1 MWSRS
6 LPVEGAA
13 RLLTKMGL
21 LDTGIIYACEGR
33 EFEFALELCNISGRS
48 ADDVHMKIAMDL
60 EDEGKVNIDPIAV
73 GSLKKNLIVTLFAYS
88 STKPKW
94 NSCWPTNRKK
104 PF

>member
-33 EFEFALELCNISGRS
+33 EFEFALELCNITGRS
-48 ADDVHMKIAMDL
+48 ADDVHMKIAMEL
-60 EDEGKVNIDPIAV
+60 EDEGKVC
-73 GSLKKNLIVTLFAYS
+73 LK
-88 STKPKW
+88 
-94 NSCWPTNRKK
+94 
-104 PF
+104 